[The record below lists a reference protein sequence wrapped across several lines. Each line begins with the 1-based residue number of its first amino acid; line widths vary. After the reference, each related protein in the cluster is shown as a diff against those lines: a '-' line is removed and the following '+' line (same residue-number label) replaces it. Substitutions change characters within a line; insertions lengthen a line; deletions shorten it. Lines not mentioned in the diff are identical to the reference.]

1 MKKAISCRSAW
12 IGAIGAFAV
21 DPQTEI
27 QIVDQICKAV
37 RYWLPRNWHDGV
49 PSLVYEAVWTLNE
62 MTERSQT
69 GTHMRMGQ
77 ACQMLAGSI
86 L

>member
-1 MKKAISCRSAW
+1 MKKAISCRSSG
-12 IGAIGAFAV
+12 IDAIGAFAV
-21 DPQTEI
+21 DPQTQV

-37 RYWLPRNWHDGV
+37 RYWLPRNWHEGV
-49 PSLVYEAVWTLNE
+49 PSLVYEAVWALNE
-62 MTERSQT
+62 IIERGQT

-77 ACQMLAGSI
+77 ACQMLARSI

>member
-1 MKKAISCRSAW
+1 MKKAASFRSAW

-21 DPQTEI
+21 DPQTQV

-37 RYWLPRNWHDGV
+37 RYRLPRNWHDSV

-62 MTERSQT
+62 ITERSQS

-77 ACQMLAGSI
+77 VSLMFARSVL
-86 L
+86 

>member
-1 MKKAISCRSAW
+1 MKKAVSCRSAG

-21 DPQTEI
+21 DPQTEV

-37 RYWLPRNWHDGV
+37 RYWLPRNCHDGV

-62 MTERSQT
+62 ITERSQS

-77 ACQMLAGSI
+77 ACQMFARSVL
-86 L
+86 